1 MPEILTKLAFLSSG
15 PAVVGLACTAGLI
28 VLVEDWRALLGAL
41 TAQYLLAG
49 LLLTGTIRPEVVL
62 LKIIVGGMVCSILYL
77 TARRIRSGAATR
89 GLSRYP
95 LPLGFHFR
103 LLAIVLAGLT
113 AYGLF
118 GRYPFPEAP
127 AFLVFAAY
135 WLAVM
140 GCLTMITGQQALKA
154 GLGLLTLETGFE
166 ILYAALEEGLLIAGL
181 LGIINILMAL
191 AIAYLAS
198 TQGLVETE
206 EEESKA

>member
-1 MPEILTKLAFLSSG
+1 MPEILTKLAFLSGG

-28 VLVEDWRALLGAL
+28 VLAEDWRALLTAL

-49 LLLTGTIRPEVVL
+49 LLLTGTIQPQVVL
-62 LKIIVGGMVCSILYL
+62 LKIIVGGMICSILYL
-77 TARRIRSGAATR
+77 TARHIRSGATAR
-89 GLSRYP
+89 GLGPYH

-118 GRYPFPEAP
+118 GRYPLPEAP

-140 GCLTMITGQQALKA
+140 SCLTMIISQEALKA

-166 ILYAALEEGLLIAGL
+166 ILYAALEKGLLIAGL

-191 AIAYLAS
+191 TIAYLAS
-198 TQGLVETE
+198 TQELVE